1 MISSFSYFLSRSLF
15 EPTDPMTSLFGCSG
29 TLRLKPPPPV
39 ILEAGGVILVW
50 LSFFLSGGF
59 MFLEEA
65 KIGSSSILSI
75 LLVFPLVNDGLLT
88 FLNIGSSDIISS
100 DAYILNRFLV
110 GLGGLSSLITNLF
123 FSWLF
128 GLGSSKKSKLS
139 LTVLEA
145 LLLAVD
151 LLSPKPTTFLL
162 YFSRISSSK
171 SSNSLTL
178 L

>member
-1 MISSFSYFLSRSLF
+1 
-15 EPTDPMTSLFGCSG
+15 
-29 TLRLKPPPPV
+29 
-39 ILEAGGVILVW
+39 
-50 LSFFLSGGF
+50 

-123 FSWLF
+123 FS
-128 GLGSSKKSKLS
+128 
-139 LTVLEA
+139 
-145 LLLAVD
+145 
-151 LLSPKPTTFLL
+151 
-162 YFSRISSSK
+162 
-171 SSNSLTL
+171 
-178 L
+178 